1 MQQITFCINTSRNEL
16 NHVKLLFESLK
27 QNLSTLE
34 HEIIVFVDSDNQGT
48 TEWLLEQKQTFVNL
62 KVLKN
67 ELPIPYGYQRNI
79 NEMFEFAS
87 NEIVSYL
94 QSDMVICKNYD
105 IEVLQHLKPNMILCS
120 TRIEP
125 PLHDN
130 SGEKITYDFGLDPKG
145 FNLEAFTKYA
155 EEQKQEKI
163 TEYFFAPFTL
173 YKDTW
178 NSIGGHDTIF
188 RRSREDSDILTRLV
202 LNNTQIIQVWNAI
215 VYHFTC
221 TSSRGK
227 DWYDPNNQ
235 ESQNRVKLQQFADQ
249 IEMGKFF
256 RKWGKFNHSVDKIK
270 YYKISANILGIN
282 PSLSKFIAF
291 ESFFDKIYIED
302 ESLIPSI
309 QEEYDKQQTIA
320 NQLLNISFKDW
331 EEYGYIF
338 NQLNVKERIHPL
350 SESKGDILVEFN
362 INLTDENYINNFFIH
377 LQDIIDQNEIGE
389 FEYGPFKISINKK
402 EDKSKDKIFITNP
415 TIKKEHLYKACQ
427 HTTTNET
434 IYIL

>member
-1 MQQITFCINTSRNEL
+1 MKNITFCINTSRNEL
-16 NHVKLLFESLK
+16 NHVKLLFNSLEC
-27 QNLSTLE
+27 NLSTLE
-34 HEIIVFVDSDNQGT
+34 HEVVVFVDSDNQGT
-48 TEWLLEQKQTFVNL
+48 TEWLLTQKQIFPNL

-105 IEVLQHLKPNMILCS
+105 IEVLKHLEPNMILCS

-130 SGEKITYDFGLDPKG
+130 SGEKITYDFGLDPEV
-145 FNLEAFTKYA
+145 FNLESFTQYA
-155 EEQKQEKI
+155 EGQKQEKI

-188 RRSREDSDILTRLV
+188 RRSREDSDILIRLV
-202 LNNTQIIQVWNAI
+202 LNDVKIIQVWNAI

-227 DWYDPNNQ
+227 NWFDPNNQ
-235 ESQNRVKLQQFADQ
+235 EAQDRARLQQFADQ

-256 RKWGKFNHSVDKIK
+256 RKWGKFNHSTDKIK
-270 YYKISANILGIN
+270 HYRISANVLGQN
-282 PSLSKFIAF
+282 TNLSKFIAF
-291 ESFFDKIYIED
+291 ESFFDKIFIEN
-302 ESLIPSI
+302 ESLIPLI
-309 QEEYDKQQTIA
+309 QGEYDRQQTVA

-331 EEYGYIF
+331 EEYNYMF
-338 NQLNVKERIHPL
+338 NQLKASDRIYPL
-350 SESKGDILVEFN
+350 NESKGDIIIEFD
-362 INLTDENYINNFFIH
+362 IDLTDETYMNNFFIH
-377 LQDIIDQNEIGE
+377 LQDIIDQNEIGV
-389 FEYGPFKISINKK
+389 FEYGPFKITINEK
-402 EDKSKDKIFITNP
+402 ENKSKDKIFISNP
-415 TIKKEHLYKACQ
+415 KVKPEHLYK
-427 HTTTNET
+427 
-434 IYIL
+434 IL

>member
-16 NHVKLLFESLK
+16 NHVQLLFKSLEE
-27 QNLSTLE
+27 NLSTLE
-34 HEIIVFVDSDNQGT
+34 HEVVIFVDSDNQGT
-48 TEWLLEQKQTFVNL
+48 TEWLLAQKQIFPNL
-62 KVLKN
+62 KILKN
-67 ELPIPYGYQRNI
+67 QLPIPYGYQRNI

-105 IEVLQHLKPNMILCS
+105 VEVLKHLEPNMILCS

-125 PLHDN
+125 PLHGN
-130 SGEKITYDFGLDPKG
+130 SGEKITYDFGLDPKE
-145 FNLEAFTKYA
+145 FNLKIFTQYA

-202 LNNTQIIQVWNAI
+202 LNNTKIIQVWNAL

-227 DWYDPNNQ
+227 NWFDPNNQ
-235 ESQNRVKLQQFADQ
+235 EAQNRAKLQQFADQ

-256 RKWGKFNHSVDKIK
+256 RKWGKFTHSIDKIK
-270 YYKISANILGIN
+270 YYEISANILGQN
-282 PSLSKFIAF
+282 SNLSKFIAF
-291 ESFFDKIYIED
+291 ESFFDKIFIEN
-302 ESLIPSI
+302 ESVISLI
-309 QEEYDKQQTIA
+309 QEEYDRQQTVA

-331 EEYGYIF
+331 ETYNYMF
-338 NQLNVKERIHPL
+338 NQLKTSDRIYPL
-350 SESKGDILVEFN
+350 SNSKGDIIIEFN
-362 INLTDENYINNFFIH
+362 IDLTDETYINDFFIH
-377 LQDIIDQNEIGE
+377 LQDVIDQNEIGE
-389 FEYGPFKISINKK
+389 FEYGPFKITINKK
-402 EDKSKDKIFITNP
+402 EDKSKNKIFISNP
-415 TIKKEHLYKACQ
+415 QVKPKHLY
-427 HTTTNET
+427 N
-434 IYIL
+434 IL

>member
-1 MQQITFCINTSRNEL
+1 MQPITFCINTSRNEF

-34 HEIIVFVDSDNQGT
+34 HEIVVFVDSDNQGT
-48 TEWLLEQKQTFVNL
+48 TEWLSRQKQIFPNL
-62 KVLKN
+62 KILKN

-87 NEIVSYL
+87 NKIVSYL

-105 IEVLQHLKPNMILCS
+105 IEVLKHLQPNMILCS

-125 PLHDN
+125 PLHGN

-145 FNLEAFTKYA
+145 FNLEAFTEYA
-155 EEQKQEKI
+155 EKQKQEKI

-173 YKDTW
+173 YKDVW

-202 LNNTQIIQVWNAI
+202 LNDTKIIQVWNAL

-227 DWYDPNNQ
+227 DWFNPNNQ
-235 ESQNRVKLQQFADQ
+235 EAQDRARLQQFADQ

-256 RKWGKFNHSVDKIK
+256 RKWGQFNHSTSKTP
-270 YYKISANILGIN
+270 YYRISANILGQN
-282 PSLSKFIAF
+282 PILSKFIGF
-291 ESFFDKIYIED
+291 ESFFDKIYVED
-302 ESLIPSI
+302 ETLIDSV
-309 QEEYDKQQTIA
+309 QEEYNKQQTIA
-320 NQLLNISFKDW
+320 NQLLNISFESW
-331 EEYGYIF
+331 NQYNYMF
-338 NQLNVKERIHPL
+338 NQLNVKDRIFPL
-350 SESKGDILVEFN
+350 SESKGDVIVEFD
-362 INLTDENYINNFFIH
+362 INLTDESYINNFCIY
-377 LQDIIDQNEIGE
+377 LQNLIDENEIGQ

-402 EDKSKDKIFITNP
+402 IDRAKDRIFIQNP
-415 TIKKEHLYKACQ
+415 PIKPEHLYK
-427 HTTTNET
+427 
-434 IYIL
+434 IL

>member
-1 MQQITFCINTSRNEL
+1 MQQITFCINTSRNEF
-16 NHVKLLFESLK
+16 NHVKLLFESLQ

-48 TEWLLEQKQTFVNL
+48 TEWLLDQKQTFPNL

-67 ELPIPYGYQRNI
+67 ELSIPYGYQRNI

-105 IEVLQHLKPNMILCS
+105 IEVLQHLNPNMILCS

-125 PLHDN
+125 PLHGN

-256 RKWGKFNHSVDKIK
+256 RKWGKFSHSVDKIK
-270 YYKISANILGIN
+270 YYKISANILGQSPI
-282 PSLSKFIAF
+282 LSKFIIF

-309 QEEYDKQQTIA
+309 QKEYDKQQTIA
-320 NQLLNISFKDW
+320 NQLLNVSFKDW

-415 TIKKEHLYKACQ
+415 TIKKEHLYKA
-427 HTTTNET
+427 
-434 IYIL
+434 Y

>member
-16 NHVKLLFESLK
+16 NHVQLLFKSLEE
-27 QNLSTLE
+27 NLSTLE
-34 HEIIVFVDSDNQGT
+34 HEVVVFVDSDNQGT
-48 TEWLLEQKQTFVNL
+48 TEWLLDQKQIFPNL
-62 KVLKN
+62 KILQN
-67 ELPIPYGYQRNI
+67 QLPIPYGYQRNI

-105 IEVLQHLKPNMILCS
+105 IEVLKHLEPNMILCS

-125 PLHDN
+125 PLHGN
-130 SGEKITYDFGLDPKG
+130 SGEKITYDFGLDPKE
-145 FNLEAFTKYA
+145 FNLKTFTQYA
-155 EEQKQEKI
+155 EGQKQEKI

-202 LNNTQIIQVWNAI
+202 LNNTKIIQVWNAL

-227 DWYDPNNQ
+227 NWFDPNNQ
-235 ESQNRVKLQQFADQ
+235 EAQNRAKLQQFADQ

-256 RKWGKFNHSVDKIK
+256 RKWGKFNHSIDKIK
-270 YYKISANILGIN
+270 HYEISANILGQN
-282 PSLSKFIAF
+282 SNLSKFIAF
-291 ESFFDKIYIED
+291 ESFFDKIFIEN
-302 ESLIPSI
+302 ESVISLI
-309 QEEYDKQQTIA
+309 QEEYDRQQTIA

-331 EEYGYIF
+331 ETYNYMF
-338 NQLNVKERIHPL
+338 NQLKTSDRIYPL
-350 SESKGDILVEFN
+350 SNSKGDIIIEFN
-362 INLTDENYINNFFIH
+362 IDLADETYINDLFIH
-377 LQDIIDQNEIGE
+377 LQDVIDQNEIGE
-389 FEYGPFKISINKK
+389 FEYGPFKITINKK
-402 EDKSKDKIFITNP
+402 EDKSKDKIFISNP
-415 TIKKEHLYKACQ
+415 QVKPEHLY
-427 HTTTNET
+427 N
-434 IYIL
+434 IL

>member
-16 NHVKLLFESLK
+16 NHVQLLFKSLEE
-27 QNLSTLE
+27 NLSTLE
-34 HEIIVFVDSDNQGT
+34 HEVVVFVDSDNQGT
-48 TEWLLEQKQTFVNL
+48 TEWLLDQKQIFPNL
-62 KVLKN
+62 KILQN
-67 ELPIPYGYQRNI
+67 QLPIPYGYQRNI

-105 IEVLQHLKPNMILCS
+105 IEVLKHLEPNMILCS

-125 PLHDN
+125 PLHGN
-130 SGEKITYDFGLDPKG
+130 SGEKITYDFGLDPKE
-145 FNLEAFTKYA
+145 FNLKTFTQYA
-155 EEQKQEKI
+155 EGQKQEKI

-202 LNNTQIIQVWNAI
+202 LNNTKIIQVWNAL

-227 DWYDPNNQ
+227 NWFDPNNQ
-235 ESQNRVKLQQFADQ
+235 EAQNRAKLQQFADQ

-256 RKWGKFNHSVDKIK
+256 RKWGKFNHSIDKIK
-270 YYKISANILGIN
+270 HYEISANILGQN
-282 PSLSKFIAF
+282 SNLSKFIAF
-291 ESFFDKIYIED
+291 ESFFDKIFIEN
-302 ESLIPSI
+302 ESVISLI
-309 QEEYDKQQTIA
+309 QEEYDRQQTVA

-331 EEYGYIF
+331 ETYNYMF
-338 NQLNVKERIHPL
+338 NQLKTSDRIYPL
-350 SESKGDILVEFN
+350 SNSKGDIIIEFN
-362 INLTDENYINNFFIH
+362 IDLADETYINDLFIH
-377 LQDIIDQNEIGE
+377 LQDVIDQNEIGE
-389 FEYGPFKISINKK
+389 FEYGPFKITINKK
-402 EDKSKDKIFITNP
+402 EDKSKDKIFISNP
-415 TIKKEHLYKACQ
+415 QVKPEHLY
-427 HTTTNET
+427 N
-434 IYIL
+434 IL